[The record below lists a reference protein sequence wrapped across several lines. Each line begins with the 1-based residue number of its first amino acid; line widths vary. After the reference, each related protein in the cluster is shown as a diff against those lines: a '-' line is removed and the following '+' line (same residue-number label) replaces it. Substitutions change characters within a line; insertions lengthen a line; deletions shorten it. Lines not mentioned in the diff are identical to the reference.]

1 MKEVIAVIQMNKI
14 EATKNA
20 LEVIGI
26 PSFTAFKAYGRG
38 KQRGLHVA
46 YSSLSAEESD
56 RKVKF
61 LPKRV
66 LSVVVEDE
74 FVPAVVAVL
83 TRVNRTGN
91 IGDGRIFVC
100 PVEESIRIRTGERG
114 EEAIYEHSQP

>member
-14 EATKNA
+14 ETTKNA

-38 KQRGLHVA
+38 KQQGLHVA
-46 YSSLSAEESD
+46 YSSLSAEESN

-83 TRVNRTGN
+83 TMVNRTGN

-100 PVEESIRIRTGERG
+100 PIEESIRIRTGERG
-114 EEAIYEHSQP
+114 EEAIYEHSRP